1 MRTLDITSGSPNSNT
16 KDMKRI
22 LDFDGFVNES
32 DQEYRKLSKK
42 SLLDNFNAVPNNS
55 PIYDAKES
63 DFEDLPWYRSIKKAF
78 PDFKLDRVRKKRG
91 DEGGYSWYFS
101 VPVSTGRG
109 RHDRIYEVY
118 RPSSRYSFSNDLAS
132 ISVYNENLTYPSEFR
147 VYLNDKE
154 SWNQVFKMIYFSLF
168 AGITGNQV
176 SRSLDHIMNLF
187 SSDLQDLYKDGSLG
201 IVGVRKN
208 CNPYGGHYKSSVD
221 LIKNLPYGIPD
232 KIKEEFIRKIE
243 KEPGV
248 IQYAISQCQL
258 PDDSAEK
265 IKGWNTRTY
274 PKGEVLDY
282 YNFIKSE
289 GYNPPKGFEEETE
302 EFTNLQGGLADIG
315 L

>member
-1 MRTLDITSGSPNSNT
+1 
-16 KDMKRI
+16 MKRV
-22 LDFDGFVNES
+22 LDFDGFVNEF
-32 DQEYRKLSKK
+32 DQEYRNLSKK
-42 SLLDNFNAVPNNS
+42 YLLDNFNGILNNS
-55 PIYDAKES
+55 PLYDAKES
-63 DFEDLPWYRSIKKAF
+63 DFEDLPWYQSIKKAF

-91 DEGGYSWYFS
+91 DLGGYSWYFS

-132 ISVYNENLTYPSEFR
+132 ISVYNENLTYSSEFR

-154 SWNQVFKMIYFSLF
+154 SWNRIFKIIYFSLF

-187 SSDLQDLYKDGSLG
+187 SSDLEDLYKDGSLAV
-201 IVGVRKN
+201 VGVRKN
-208 CNPYGGHYKSSVD
+208 CNPYGGHYKSPVD
-221 LIKNLPYGIPD
+221 FIKNLPYGIFD
-232 KIKEEFIRKIE
+232 KIKKEFIKKIE
-243 KEPGV
+243 TEPGV

-265 IKGWNTRTY
+265 IKGWSTRTY
-274 PKGEVLDY
+274 PKGEVLDF
-282 YNFIKSE
+282 YNFLKSE
-289 GYNPPKGFEEETE
+289 GYNPPKGFEEET
-302 EFTNLQGGLADIG
+302 ADISDLQRDLGDVG